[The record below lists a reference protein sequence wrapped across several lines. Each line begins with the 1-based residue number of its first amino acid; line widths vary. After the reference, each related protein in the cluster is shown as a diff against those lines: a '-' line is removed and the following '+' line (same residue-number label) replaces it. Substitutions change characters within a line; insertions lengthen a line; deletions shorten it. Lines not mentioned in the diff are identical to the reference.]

1 MSSAMM
7 LRAAA
12 VSPASALLRSLPS
25 TRVSLLRPCAR
36 LASSYTSSPSSFQSS
51 SASSSGSGSAPP
63 TVTELTV
70 YGSFKVHKTK
80 AAMDVAFN
88 SPQVSLVQPRNAQL
102 QPYYR
107 LERQGSLRLE
117 FAPAVEAAAAQ
128 PPASGRGRPY
138 AWSDKQT
145 VHLSV
150 TEVGD
155 LLAFH
160 SQSAAAELRF
170 LHDPALNS
178 EQEGEVRKELLIRR
192 QGGGKGF
199 FFNCSINVKGAGKQV
214 VQLPVSDG
222 EWEVIAALCRSLL
235 PQLLGMRQL
244 PLRTQ
249 RDDSQSDQ

>member
-1 MSSAMM
+1 
-7 LRAAA
+7 
-12 VSPASALLRSLPS
+12 
-25 TRVSLLRPCAR
+25 
-36 LASSYTSSPSSFQSS
+36 
-51 SASSSGSGSAPP
+51 
-63 TVTELTV
+63 V

-80 AAMDVAFN
+80 AAMDVNFN
-88 SPQVSLVQPRNAQL
+88 APQVSLVQPRNAQL

-107 LERQGSLRLE
+107 LDRQGSLRLE
-117 FAPAVEAAAAQ
+117 FAPAVETTTATS
-128 PPASGRGRPY
+128 PAGGRGRPY

-150 TEVGD
+150 SEVGD

-160 SQSAAAELRF
+160 SQPSSAELRF

-192 QGGGKGF
+192 QGGGKGY
-199 FFNCSINVKGAGKQV
+199 FFNCSINVKGGGKQV

-222 EWEVIAALCRSLL
+222 EWEVITSLCRAML

-244 PLRTQ
+244 PLRTS
-249 RDDSQSDQ
+249 RDEGQGEQ